1 MIGFTEIGECLKI
14 HMEANL
20 NEQNNAGG
28 MDSHIRFQAT
38 YRPVITKILCNK
50 ENPDAKP
57 DINQ

>member
-1 MIGFTEIGECLKI
+1 
-14 HMEANL
+14 MEANL

-38 YRPVITKILCNK
+38 YRPVITKIVCNK